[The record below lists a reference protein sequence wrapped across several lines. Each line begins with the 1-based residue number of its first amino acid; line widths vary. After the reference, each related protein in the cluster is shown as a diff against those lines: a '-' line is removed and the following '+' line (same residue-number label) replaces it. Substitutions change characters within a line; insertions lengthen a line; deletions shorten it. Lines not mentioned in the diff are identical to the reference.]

1 MDGEITT
8 RAILGRTLDILRPD
22 PRPFLVVTAM
32 LTGISFALDETF
44 PDSDWNLLTEFV
56 MLIPAQYVVTKR
68 VLERW
73 FGDATG
79 DRLGVVF
86 AISLLSTAA
95 ILFGY
100 CALIAPGVL
109 LSVRWFSAI
118 PIALS
123 GNLGIGDALR
133 KSWQTTE
140 GHGSAILGV
149 LLILYAP
156 MILLLIA
163 VVIAIFNEVLV
174 TFEPAPL
181 ATVAIDAVTNLT
193 VVTSWYAAIAFL
205 ELRIPRKT
213 ALEEVFA

>member
-1 MDGEITT
+1 
-8 RAILGRTLDILRPD
+8 
-22 PRPFLVVTAM
+22 
-32 LTGISFALDETF
+32 
-44 PDSDWNLLTEFV
+44 
-56 MLIPAQYVVTKR
+56 
-68 VLERW
+68 VLERR
-73 FGDATG
+73 FGDAAG
-79 DRLGVVF
+79 DRFGVVF

-95 ILFGY
+95 ILLGY

-118 PIALS
+118 PIGLS
-123 GNLGIGDALR
+123 GNLGAGDALR

-140 GHGSAILGV
+140 GHGSAIFGV

-163 VVIAIFNEVLV
+163 VVIAILNGVLI
-174 TFEPAPL
+174 TDEPAPL
-181 ATVAIDAVTNLT
+181 AAVAIDTVTNLT

>member
-1 MDGEITT
+1 
-8 RAILGRTLDILRPD
+8 
-22 PRPFLVVTAM
+22 M
-32 LTGISFALDETF
+32 LTGGSFALQASLPE
-44 PDSDWNLLTEFV
+44 SDWNLLIEFV
-56 MLIPAQYVVTKR
+56 VLILAQYAVTKR
-68 VLERW
+68 LLKRR
-73 FGDATG
+73 FGDVTG
-79 DRLGVVF
+79 DRLAVVF

-133 KSWQTTE
+133 KSWQTAE
-140 GHGSAILGV
+140 GHGSAVFGV

-156 MILLLIA
+156 MIILLIA
-163 VVIAIFNEVLV
+163 VVIASFNGDLF
-174 TFEPAPL
+174 TAEPAPL